1 MNLKRLIRKSLPII
15 LSGLSCAGVI
25 GTGVASA
32 KAGAKMASIQF
43 VVPDLPKEDIR
54 KEQIKSYLP
63 AVVVGAFTIGSIIAS
78 CILNKKQQAALL
90 AGQLALA
97 QSYGEYRRAVA
108 ERYGEEEAVR
118 IDEQIAVEQCKHVT
132 MTGYTAVGNCSLD
145 IPDPQKPMLFQEQ
158 AGGIIFESTL
168 SKVIEAEYHLNRNFV
183 LGGEAAVSEFYDFL
197 GLHYDEE
204 DKDIGWIIDD
214 EIYWIDFNHRMGKL
228 SNGETGCIIEFP
240 FAPVKDYYKL

>member
-15 LSGLSCAGVI
+15 LPGLSCAGVI
-25 GTGVASA
+25 GTGIASA
-32 KAGAKMASIQF
+32 KAGSEMTSVRLI
-43 VVPDLPKEDIR
+43 VPYLTKEDIR
-54 KEQIKSYLP
+54 KERIKAYLP
-63 AVVVGAFTIGSIIAS
+63 AVVIGTFTIGSIIAS
-78 CILNKKQQAALL
+78 CILNKKQQTVLL
-90 AGQLALA
+90 TGQLALA

-132 MTGYTAVGNCSLD
+132 MTGYTAVDDCSLD

-183 LGGEAAVSEFYDFL
+183 LDGEAAVSEFYDFL